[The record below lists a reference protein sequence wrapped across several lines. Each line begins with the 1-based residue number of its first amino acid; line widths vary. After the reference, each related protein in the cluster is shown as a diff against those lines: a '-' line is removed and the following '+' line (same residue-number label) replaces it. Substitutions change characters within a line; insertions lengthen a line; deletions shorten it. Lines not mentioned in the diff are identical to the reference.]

1 MILLGIA
8 LIFVATLLNELEN
21 VVDKK
26 QFAKHHLTHY
36 TIGFLTTFWS
46 FLFFV
51 GIQTFGSGFEFSA
64 DSLPTLIPR
73 VVLELLLG
81 TLAIRGML
89 AANLSTTS
97 LVRLLTIPGLLLVD
111 FIIGYQLGLNQ
122 LLGIG
127 FIFVAMLIL
136 TVDNKIRKDG
146 IGLLALGALI
156 AVATTSL
163 FKYNIENFNSVAT
176 EQSIV
181 LFAYLFYFG
190 LQMVRHAE
198 NPVKTLRKVWAE
210 EIAVFSGFATVLNSF
225 ALSILPPSL
234 MLTLKRS
241 GSMGWSLVL
250 GQKVFHEH
258 HIVRKIIAA
267 AIALC
272 GVVFIAI

>member
-1 MILLGIA
+1 VILLGVA
-8 LIFVATLLNELEN
+8 LILVATLLNEVEN

-36 TIGFLTTFWS
+36 TVGFLTTFWS

-51 GIQTFGSGFEFSA
+51 GIQYFGSGFEFST

-73 VVLELLLG
+73 IILEILLG

-111 FIIGYQLGLNQ
+111 YLVGYELQSSQ
-122 LLGIG
+122 LLGMIL
-127 FIFVAMLIL
+127 IFVAMLIL
-136 TVDNKIRKDG
+136 TVNNKIKKDG
-146 IGLLALGALI
+146 IGLLTLGALI

-190 LQMVRHAE
+190 LQMMRNAE
-198 NPVKTLRKVWAE
+198 YPIKTLRKVWAE
-210 EIAVFSGFATVLNSF
+210 EISLFAGFATVLNSF
-225 ALSILPPSL
+225 ALSLLPPSL
-234 MLTLKRS
+234 MLTFKRS

-258 HIVRKIIAA
+258 HIIRKIIAA
-267 AIALC
+267 SVALC
-272 GVVFIAI
+272 GVVLIAI